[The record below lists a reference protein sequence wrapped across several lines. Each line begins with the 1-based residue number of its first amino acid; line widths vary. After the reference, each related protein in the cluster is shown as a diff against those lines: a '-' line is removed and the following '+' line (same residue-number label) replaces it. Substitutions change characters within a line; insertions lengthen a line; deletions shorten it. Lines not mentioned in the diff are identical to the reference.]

1 MSQANVEVV
10 RKPLRAREPSSR
22 TFEQRLFLRLP
33 GLADRC
39 LRLLARLPPT
49 ARLRQAVM
57 WRGVQQSVE
66 AFNRRDLDALTPFR
80 DPDCEL
86 HAPHEVVESGLME
99 PSYRGH
105 AGYHRYVSEVLGVW
119 GDDMRAEPVELIDLG
134 DRFVLLYNM
143 GVRARASGVPMTGEM
158 ATVAVLNGGKTIRQ
172 HDYLAHA
179 EALEAVGL
187 RE

>member
-1 MSQANVEVV
+1 
-10 RKPLRAREPSSR
+10 
-22 TFEQRLFLRLP
+22 
-33 GLADRC
+33 
-39 LRLLARLPPT
+39 
-49 ARLRQAVM
+49 M
-57 WRGVQQSVE
+57 WRGVRQSVE

-80 DPDCEL
+80 DPDFEL

-105 AGYHRYVSEVLGVW
+105 EGYRSYVSEVLGVW

-143 GVRARASGVPMTGEM
+143 GVQARASGVPLTGEM

-179 EALEAVGL
+179 EALRAAAAAGVGEIAAI
-187 RE
+187 RPEQ